1 MVRYI
6 LLIKRDS
13 KDLLNKIH
21 SLLLLIKNNRE
32 TSFHLINPKLTNKLT
47 IFVDITKIIN
57 LYETTSL
64 KEIELGTKSAL
75 LKKENYYTLYI

>member
-1 MVRYI
+1 NI

-32 TSFHLINPKLTNKLT
+32 TSFHLINPKLINKLT

-57 LYETTSL
+57 LYETTSF
-64 KEIELGTKSAL
+64 KRNRTRYQKRSSQ
-75 LKKENYYTLYI
+75 KENYYTLYI